1 MFSCYRTNRW
11 SITLLQHY
19 TCEKWITC
27 IVVQYSL
34 IPIHSPL
41 HHCSTTAPLA
51 FLSFTL
57 PSLPPYRSLVSLLP
71 QSWQTGWRIVITS
84 SCYQLKHLLYLPTSV
99 SSNSMGGGGWGLLCR
114 MRTSSQWYEG
124 NMHLSFAVVWKC
136 YQHPIVSSILTAVDL
151 NHSKFLKCY
160 VSSHE
165 HCVKSL

>member
-1 MFSCYRTNRW
+1 MFSCYRTNRC

-114 MRTSSQWYEG
+114 MRTSSQWYEVTEVRLFTLEQYG
-124 NMHLSFAVVWKC
+124 VFITFSF
-136 YQHPIVSSILTAVDL
+136 HFSLLHTVSIATCSQYSYMQSV
-151 NHSKFLKCY
+151 
-160 VSSHE
+160 
-165 HCVKSL
+165 